1 MPLSSRQT
9 SRRLTTIAIVPRR
22 SAACIARN
30 AKLRLIDL
38 VLNSSFGVEMIRT
51 IWLAALFLA
60 VICGLCASKV
70 TASISPPEE
79 GVPDRTTLSF
89 VTDTLT
95 KSDRLD
101 IASLPLGPEVT
112 FALPPDPV
120 ALFSGGSQPTP
131 PAVRPHRPLKRV
143 AKSKQLA
150 KPGAVV
156 LPKPRPKVKLLH
168 PGPVR
173 SASLH

>member
-1 MPLSSRQT
+1 VQTLS
-9 SRRLTTIAIVPRR
+9 AIV
-22 SAACIARN
+22 RN

-38 VLNSSFGVEMIRT
+38 VLCSSFGVEMIRT

-70 TASISPPEE
+70 TASISPPED
-79 GVPDRTTLSF
+79 GVPDRTMVSF
-89 VTDTLT
+89 ATDTLT
-95 KSDRLD
+95 RSDRLD
-101 IASLPLGPEVT
+101 IASQPLEAETT

-120 ALFSGGSQPTP
+120 ALFSRNPQPTP
-131 PAVRPHRPLKRV
+131 AAARPHPPLKRV
-143 AKSKQLA
+143 AKLKQLT
-150 KPGAVV
+150 KRSAVM
-156 LPKPRPKVKLLH
+156 LPRPRPKVKLLH